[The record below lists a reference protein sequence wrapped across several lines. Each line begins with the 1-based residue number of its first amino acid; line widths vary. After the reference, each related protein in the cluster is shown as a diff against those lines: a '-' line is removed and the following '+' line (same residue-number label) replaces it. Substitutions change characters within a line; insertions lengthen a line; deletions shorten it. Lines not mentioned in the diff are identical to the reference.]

1 MKKFN
6 ETYLYKKMPDYEKDI
21 QGLILKGDR
30 IDKSAESFSDIKY
43 EIKRKNIDAT
53 LVKLIESDRIVLV
66 IPNKPLPKSFKV
78 ITAKDIREDKKIK
91 VFIDCSGII
100 QPTDSG
106 YRLTDNGNC
115 VNILISYLIAARTA
129 FIIEAKPT
137 MLTGNSELTQ
147 AGTKTFAALVNYIID
162 YIGKININVEAR
174 NKSLYLAAMYY
185 QVNLLDKDIDFK
197 SVKETA
203 LKISGISERQ
213 ANIIEIEFE
222 QDSFDDIEKFINLVQ
237 NVLHVTGLNID
248 TFIEKWMWL
257 YGTGTVFGTEL
268 FTYFAQMIS
277 DAYIGAYIN
286 NQKTIEK
293 VAKQNMIDFTKA
305 LIRIGSDS

>member
-6 ETYLYKKMPDYEKDI
+6 ETYLYRKMPEYEKDV
-21 QGLILKGDR
+21 QALILKGER

-43 EIKRKNIDAT
+43 EIKRKNVDAT

-66 IPNKPLPKSFKV
+66 LPAKPMPKSFKI
-78 ITAKDIREDKKIK
+78 ITAKDIREDRKTK
-91 VFIDCSGII
+91 VFIDCIGVIESTGN
-100 QPTDSG
+100 G
-106 YRLTDNGNC
+106 YRLANPGTAA
-115 VNILISYLIAARTA
+115 NILISYLIAARTA
-129 FIIEAKPT
+129 FILEAKPGL
-137 MLTGNSELTQ
+137 LTGNSELTQ
-147 AGTKTFAALVNYIID
+147 SGTRTFAALVNYVID
-162 YIGKININVEAR
+162 YIGKININVESR
-174 NKSLYLAAMYY
+174 NKSLYLSSIYY

-197 SVKETA
+197 SVKDTA

-213 ANIIEIEFE
+213 ANIIELDFE

-237 NVLHVTGLNID
+237 NTLHVKGLNID

-257 YGTGTVFGTEL
+257 YGTGTVFATEL